1 MDVSHSLYIPFIEF
15 YLDDLSACS
24 SCLFGLSLP
33 HPRCRDAICR
43 WTNTLCLLITMAAS
57 LLLFDSRSSSHDC
70 VFVAMRFWCC
80 VSVCNACSVV
90 RESQRCVPCGAGARP
105 APPRNSMWPSRRI
118 HSLSVTR
125 LAAGSSRSQ
134 RSLQATNVFLPTIF
148 QHLLVFAPGSTEA
161 P

>member
-33 HPRCRDAICR
+33 HPRCRDTICR

-105 APPRNSMWPSRRI
+105 APKLHVAKQANSFSERYPN
-118 HSLSVTR
+118 
-125 LAAGSSRSQ
+125 SRSHKIASSDE
-134 RSLQATNVFLPTIF
+134 RLSPDNF
-148 QHLLVFAPGSTEA
+148 STFTCVCSKFN
-161 P
+161 